1 MYEIYLDTATGYL
14 VIKRHGF
21 ILYSLKGSMSFTGFK
36 APLKISNAS
45 NTTPITITTDERN
58 NVSEGDLV
66 TIQGVVGNEAANGNF
81 FANPLDANNFEIYQ
95 YQNLSGAIAGSGVFN
110 PNSNATLSLG
120 GTTKGYAEDTIQIT
134 VDSLL
139 NPSASLGYVLL
150 PASRISTINGVVPL
164 DTTLN
169 GLINALTALVQASPN
184 SVSNTSLGA
193 VSSFTMARPANT
205 NAYIVA
211 NKVAIGT
218 SLSVTGAT
226 NASPIVITTTTTHG
240 LTDRQPVTI
249 SGVTGN
255 TAANGTFY
263 VKVLTANTFAL
274 YTDNMLTSAV
284 TANANYISGG
294 VVAAAGIL
302 KDVVK
307 VAGNMGYIVKL
318 RLLTN
323 SNVWANA
330 IVKMHIFS
338 EPPATIVAD
347 SVAYPLMFANA
358 SKRVLP
364 VTFDVMV
371 TEGSSSDAS
380 GTSFIGAI
388 MFKCAPTSTDLYYV
402 LELSSASG
410 TTLATVSGQ
419 QFFVEAST
427 VSI

>member
-150 PASRISTINGVVPL
+150 PASLISTINGVAPL

-169 GLINALTALVQASPN
+169 GLINALTALVQTSAN
-184 SVSNTSLGA
+184 SVVNTSLGA
-193 VSSFTMARPANT
+193 VSSFTMTRPANT
-205 NAYIVA
+205 TAYTVA
-211 NKVAIGT
+211 DKVAIGT
-218 SLSVTGAT
+218 SLTVTGAT
-226 NASPIVITTTTTHG
+226 NASPIVITATTHG

-284 TANANYISGG
+284 TGNANYNSGG
-294 VVAAAGIL
+294 IIAAAGIL

-323 SNVWANA
+323 SRGWANA

-410 TTLATVSGQ
+410 TTLATSSGQ

>member
-1 MYEIYLDTATGYL
+1 MYEIFLDTATGYL

-36 APLKISNAS
+36 APLTVTDATNA
-45 NTTPITITTDERN
+45 TPIVITTAVANGLVNGSR
-58 NVSEGDLV
+58 VS
-66 TIQGVVGNEAANGNF
+66 IQGIIGNEAANGNF
-81 FANPLDANNFEIYQ
+81 FAKPLTATTFEIYQ
-95 YQNLSGAIAGSGVFN
+95 YENLSGAIAGSGAY
-110 PNSNATLSLG
+110 NSASEATLSSG
-120 GTTKGYAEDTIQIT
+120 ASTRGYDEDTIQIT

-150 PASRISTINGVVPL
+150 PASLIATINGVTPS
-164 DTTLN
+164 DRTLN
-169 GLINALTALVQASPN
+169 GLITALSALVASSAN
-184 SVSNTSLGA
+184 AGLGSVA
-193 VSSFTMARPANT
+193 SFTMARPANT

-226 NASPIVITTTTTHG
+226 NASPIVITAASHG
-240 LTDRQPVTI
+240 LVDRQPVTI
-249 SGVTGN
+249 AGVVGN

-263 VKVLTANTFAL
+263 VKVLTTNTFSL
-274 YTDNMLTSAV
+274 YSDNTLSTAV
-284 TANANYISGG
+284 AGNGAYTSGG
-294 VVAAAGIL
+294 TIAAAGIL
-302 KDVVK
+302 KDVTK
-307 VAGNMGYIVKL
+307 VPGNMGYIVKL

-323 SNVWANA
+323 SNAWANA

>member
-1 MYEIYLDTATGYL
+1 MYEIFLDTSTGYL
-14 VIKRHGF
+14 VIRRNGF
-21 ILYSLKGSMSFTGFK
+21 TLYSLKGSMSFTGFK
-36 APLKISNAS
+36 APLTITNAT
-45 NTTPITITTDERN
+45 NATPIVVTTSVANGLMNGSR
-58 NVSEGDLV
+58 VS
-66 TIQGVVGNEAANGNF
+66 IQGVIGNEAANGNF
-81 FANPLDANNFEIYQ
+81 FAKPLTATTFEIYQ
-95 YQNLSGAIAGSGVFN
+95 YENLSGAIAGSGAY
-110 PNSNATLSLG
+110 NSASEATLSSG
-120 GTTKGYAEDTIQIT
+120 ASTRGYDEDTIQIT

-150 PASRISTINGVVPL
+150 PASRISTINGVAPS

-169 GLINALTALVQASPN
+169 GLIAALSALVASSAN
-184 SVSNTSLGA
+184 AGLGSVA
-193 VSSFTMARPANT
+193 SFTMARPANT
-205 NAYIVA
+205 TAYTVA
-211 NKVAIGT
+211 NKPAVGT
-218 SLSVTGAT
+218 SLSVTNAT
-226 NASPIVITTTTTHG
+226 NASPIVITTSVAHG
-240 LTDRQPVTI
+240 LVDRQPVTI
-249 SGVTGN
+249 SGVGGN
-255 TAANGTFY
+255 TAANATSY
-263 VKVLTANTFAL
+263 VKVLTTNTFSL
-274 YTDNMLTSAV
+274 YSDNTLSTAV
-284 TANANYISGG
+284 AGNGVYTSGG
-294 VVAAAGIL
+294 TIAAAGIL

-323 SNVWANA
+323 SNAWANA

-410 TTLATVSGQ
+410 TTLATSSGQ

>member
-36 APLKISNAS
+36 APLAITNAT
-45 NTTPITITTDERN
+45 NATPIVITTAVPNGLLSASR
-58 NVSEGDLV
+58 V
-66 TIQGVVGNEAANGNF
+66 TIQGVVGNEAANGSF
-81 FANPLDANNFEIYQ
+81 FAKPLTSTTFEIYQ
-95 YQNLSGAIAGSGVFN
+95 YQNLSGAIVGSGAFN
-110 PNSNATLSLG
+110 SSSKATLSSG
-120 GTTKGYAEDTIQIT
+120 GTTNGYDEDTIQIT

-150 PASRISTINGVVPL
+150 PASRISTINGVAPS

-205 NAYIVA
+205 NAYTVA

-218 SLSVTGAT
+218 SLAVTGAT
-226 NASPIVITTTTTHG
+226 NASPIVITAASHG
-240 LTDRQPVTI
+240 LVDRQPVTI
-249 SGVTGN
+249 SGVGGN
-255 TAANGTFY
+255 TAANALSY
-263 VKVLTANTFAL
+263 VKVLTANTFEL
-274 YTDNMLTSAV
+274 YSNNTLTTAV
-284 TANANYISGG
+284 AGNGNYTSGG

-318 RLLTN
+318 RLITN

-347 SVAYPLMFANA
+347 NVAYPLMFVNA
-358 SKRVLP
+358 AKRVLP
-364 VTFDVMV
+364 VTFDAMV

-380 GTSFIGAI
+380 GTFFIGAI

-410 TTLATVSGQ
+410 TTLATLSGQ

>member
-1 MYEIYLDTATGYL
+1 MYEIFLDTATGYL
-14 VIKRHGF
+14 VIRRNGF
-21 ILYSLKGSMSFTGFK
+21 TLYSLKGSMSFTGFK
-36 APLKISNAS
+36 APLTVTNAT
-45 NTTPITITTDERN
+45 NATPIVITTSVANGLTNGSR
-58 NVSEGDLV
+58 VS
-66 TIQGVVGNEAANGNF
+66 IQGVIGNEAANGNF
-81 FANPLDANNFEIYQ
+81 FAKPLTATTFEIYQ
-95 YQNLSGAIAGSGVFN
+95 YENLSGAIAGSGAY
-110 PNSNATLSLG
+110 NSASEATLSSG
-120 GTTKGYAEDTIQIT
+120 ASTRGYDEDTIQIT

-150 PASRISTINGVVPL
+150 PASLIATINGVTPS
-164 DTTLN
+164 DRTLN
-169 GLINALTALVQASPN
+169 GLIAALSALVASSAN
-184 SVSNTSLGA
+184 AGLGSVA
-193 VSSFTMARPANT
+193 SFTMARPANT
-205 NAYIVA
+205 TAYTVA
-211 NKVAIGT
+211 NKPAVGT

-226 NASPIVITTTTTHG
+226 NASPIVITAASHG

-249 SGVTGN
+249 SGVGGN

-263 VKVLTANTFAL
+263 VKVLTANTFSL
-274 YTDNMLTSAV
+274 YSDNTLSTAV
-284 TANANYISGG
+284 AGNGVYTSGG
-294 VVAAAGIL
+294 TIAAAGIL

-323 SNVWANA
+323 SNAWANA

-358 SKRVLP
+358 AKRVLP
-364 VTFDVMV
+364 VTFDAMV

-410 TTLATVSGQ
+410 TTLATLSGQ

>member
-21 ILYSLKGSMSFTGFK
+21 ILYALKGSMSFTGFK
-36 APLKISNAS
+36 APLKISNAR
-45 NTTPITITTDERN
+45 NTTPITISTDEPN

-81 FANPLDANNFEIYQ
+81 FAVPSDANNFYIYQ

-120 GTTKGYAEDTIQIT
+120 GTTRGYDEDTIQIT

-150 PASRISTINGVVPL
+150 PASRISTINGVAPS

-205 NAYIVA
+205 TAYIVA

-226 NASPIVITTTTTHG
+226 NASPIVITAASHG

-284 TANANYISGG
+284 TANANYIGGG

-323 SNVWANA
+323 SNAWANA

-338 EPPATIVAD
+338 QPPATIVAD
-347 SVAYPLMFANA
+347 SVAYPLLFTNA
-358 SKRVLP
+358 SRRVFP
-364 VTFDVMV
+364 VTLDAMV

-380 GTSFIGAI
+380 STGFIGAI